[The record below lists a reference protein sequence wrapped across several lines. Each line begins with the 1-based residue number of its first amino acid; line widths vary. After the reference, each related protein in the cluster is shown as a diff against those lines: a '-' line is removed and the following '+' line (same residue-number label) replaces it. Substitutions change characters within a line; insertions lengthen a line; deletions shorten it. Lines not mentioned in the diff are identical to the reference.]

1 MRCWSGSLENA
12 LRGELLDISTAC
24 CWNVH
29 RGQETPRDARSLA
42 EVCFCKPDASHTKTL
57 KNHGSSCLPPT
68 LPVHPHTHTHTYG
81 VSSFSDWD
89 AGCRVGI
96 KMPTVTV
103 QYADLGVDATVHV
116 GSRALPSVWNS
127 YRNTLE
133 VLLTACMLICVLTPL
148 PARIQD
154 LSKLI

>member
-1 MRCWSGSLENA
+1 MLA
-12 LRGELLDISTAC
+12 L
-24 CWNVH
+24 
-29 RGQETPRDARSLA
+29 
-42 EVCFCKPDASHTKTL
+42 VCHQL
-57 KNHGSSCLPPT
+57 CLSM
-68 LPVHPHTHTHTYG
+68 HTHTHTYG
-81 VSSFSDWD
+81 VSSFSDWG

-133 VLLTACMLICVLTPL
+133 VLLTACMLICVLAPL

-154 LSKLI
+154 LSKLILTGCALWQCSEP